1 MKLDGA
7 LLRKV
12 LQLNPKLF
20 KPLKLLILKKNVLL
34 QMSSELV

>member
-7 LLRKV
+7 LLREA
-12 LQLNPKLF
+12 LQLDPKHLSS
-20 KPLKLLILKKNVLL
+20 LKLLILKKNVLL